1 MDIIIWSNAALFLPG
16 VPLGWVIAGCVVL
29 SFPTNYLR
37 DFSLL
42 SFLSAF
48 GIGCIVLIVAVV
60 VFEVGTLL
68 ASAGPGAFAHMD
80 LAQPSAADQRVHH
93 ASRPHGPREPA
104 THLRRDE
111 DAQRLPPHALP
122 LLRGHVPLLRGG
134 RRCGYLLYGEGA
146 SVLIT
151 QDMGN
156 AGGDSVLSHILIQL
170 VNLGITFKLYCSVPT
185 CVVVLVD
192 IAQNLYLDSKGVQ
205 LSDGATDAVRFVL
218 WGLTVLGSI
227 ATYTSLKYVTALIG
241 INSMLISVLLP
252 ILFYIILHGKQM
264 TRSHRAVL
272 AAIVAFSVCLT
283 LVITYVDFLEFLGSL
298 ADLADS
304 DEADDALDGVGDG
317 GGGVA

>member
-1 MDIIIWSNAALFLPG
+1 
-16 VPLGWVIAGCVVL
+16 
-29 SFPTNYLR
+29 
-37 DFSLL
+37 
-42 SFLSAF
+42 
-48 GIGCIVLIVAVV
+48 
-60 VFEVGTLL
+60 
-68 ASAGPGAFAHMD
+68 MD
-80 LAQPSAADQRVHH
+80 LAQPSGLPISVSIMLAGLTGHV
-93 ASRPHGPREPA
+93 S
-104 THLRRDE
+104 
-111 DAQRLPPHALP
+111 LPPIYAEMKTPSAFRPTLY
-122 LLRGHVPLLRGG
+122 LSFAVMFLFYAAVAG
-134 RRCGYLLYGEGA
+134 CGYLLYGEGA

-304 DEADDALDGVGDG
+304 DEADDALGEATPDGP
-317 GGGVA
+317 